1 MLVRNVFIKHH
12 PTHAGKWIYRGYKKA
27 WEKLGYS
34 VHYYDNLSEISN
46 FKDNYYL
53 MAIDGNINN
62 TLALDIVK
70 RSQKTFLY
78 IQPNVFPEPWGRHP
92 NFICHCPDAFI
103 DELNK
108 MDNVT
113 LWSFGNSF
121 EYHTKWK
128 EGFSIPLAF
137 DSESYQYIEDKNYE
151 FDVCFV
157 GGWANNGLNEKR
169 EIMLQYFGKFK
180 DSGLKCGIFINKN
193 LTHKQES
200 AILFNSKVAINIHDA
215 YQRIL
220 GLDTN
225 ERTFKS
231 IGTTGILVSDNIKH
245 IADLGLNV
253 RTTDTADEMIEA
265 VKHCVYDLSDEQRKE
280 IKFKNQ
286 QDTLQ
291 NHTYIKRVE
300 ELLRVS

>member
-1 MLVRNVFIKHH
+1 
-12 PTHAGKWIYRGYKKA
+12 
-27 WEKLGYS
+27 
-34 VHYYDNLSEISN
+34 
-46 FKDNYYL
+46 
-53 MAIDGNINN
+53 
-62 TLALDIVK
+62 
-70 RSQKTFLY
+70 
-78 IQPNVFPEPWGRHP
+78 
-92 NFICHCPDAFI
+92 
-103 DELNK
+103 
-108 MDNVT
+108 
-113 LWSFGNSF
+113 
-121 EYHTKWK
+121 
-128 EGFSIPLAF
+128 
-137 DSESYQYIEDKNYE
+137 
-151 FDVCFV
+151 
-157 GGWANNGLNEKR
+157 
-169 EIMLQYFGKFK
+169 MLQYFGKFK